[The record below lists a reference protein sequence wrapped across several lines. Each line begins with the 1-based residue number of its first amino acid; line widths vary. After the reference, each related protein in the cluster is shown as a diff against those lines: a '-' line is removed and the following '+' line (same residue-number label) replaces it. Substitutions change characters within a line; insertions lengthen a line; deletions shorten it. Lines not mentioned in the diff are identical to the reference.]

1 MHDNM
6 KMGTIVLRVKKI
18 ERVLNF
24 YQKYFGLQLN
34 NKKHLHNN
42 NIPAYELGFDRLTS
56 SDTTMLPLLILQH
69 DPTARNASAS
79 SAGLYHFAILVP
91 DRKSLA
97 STYLALKLSGVHF
110 DGFADHLVSESL
122 YLRDPEG
129 NGIEIY
135 RDRPSGKWPR
145 DSAGNIVMDTRPLDL
160 QSLLEEVNQDTSGN
174 LIAFP
179 AGAKIGHIHL
189 RVTNLDRSITFY
201 HEILGQDIKV
211 IWKQMGAAFLSTGGY
226 HHHIGMNT
234 WHSLNGEGH
243 IQGMSGLENF
253 TITIPYKSFSTLWN
267 TINRQS
273 ANSEPQL
280 RIQETDKNQLMVSD
294 PDGIQIVCSSE

>member
-1 MHDNM
+1 
-6 KMGTIVLRVKKI
+6 
-18 ERVLNF
+18 
-24 YQKYFGLQLN
+24 
-34 NKKHLHNN
+34 
-42 NIPAYELGFDRLTS
+42 
-56 SDTTMLPLLILQH
+56 MLPLLILQH